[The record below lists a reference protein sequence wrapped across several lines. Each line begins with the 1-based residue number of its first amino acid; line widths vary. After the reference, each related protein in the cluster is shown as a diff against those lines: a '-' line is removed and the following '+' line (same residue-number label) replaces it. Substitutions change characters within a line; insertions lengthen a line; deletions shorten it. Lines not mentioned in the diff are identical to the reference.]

1 VTEFFDE
8 TAGILTIRR
17 TGLLMR
23 PGVVHAF
30 TTRRSGFGE
39 GPCSGLNLDF
49 GKDIPPG
56 SVYRNHFLLAAA
68 LGYSPFKAVRTRQVH
83 GDSVREAKPEDS
95 GLREHTAYECD
106 ALITDR
112 PGVPLLVFSADC
124 IPVLLYDPEK
134 GAAAAIHSGW
144 RGTAAGIAAKAVRA
158 MRGRYGTFPGNL
170 LAAIGPGIG
179 PCCFETGEEVVR
191 AIGALGFDVSGFIRK
206 VPGEKWY
213 VDLKGIIA
221 RTLEEEGLAGGNICA
236 DPECSRCLPSKYWS
250 HRRSGQSRGVQAA
263 VIMLK

>member
-1 VTEFFDE
+1 MTEFFDE

-83 GDSVREAKPEDS
+83 GDSVREAKPEDWGS
-95 GLREHTAYECD
+95 GNTRHM
-106 ALITDR
+106 
-112 PGVPLLVFSADC
+112 SATR
-124 IPVLLYDPEK
+124 L
-134 GAAAAIHSGW
+134 
-144 RGTAAGIAAKAVRA
+144 
-158 MRGRYGTFPGNL
+158 
-170 LAAIGPGIG
+170 
-179 PCCFETGEEVVR
+179 
-191 AIGALGFDVSGFIRK
+191 
-206 VPGEKWY
+206 
-213 VDLKGIIA
+213 
-221 RTLEEEGLAGGNICA
+221 
-236 DPECSRCLPSKYWS
+236 
-250 HRRSGQSRGVQAA
+250 
-263 VIMLK
+263 